1 MVILCNNE
9 NGGALDDAL
18 DDNED
23 EYEDED
29 EDDDDDDDDDD
40 HYRGW
45 ERTLRRFMWIL
56 HPFHSSFLP
65 IQLGPFTP
73 QVVLERAWTFK

>member
-29 EDDDDDDDDDD
+29 EDDDDDDDDD